1 MILNFLYFIL
11 WFLVWCALRHPVGTQ
26 DLILGVMVS
35 LFVTFMTADLARSL
49 DDKKVRQEKHSLFS
63 MGTKIFYL
71 LYYVVVFLWECVK
84 ANIDVALRVLH
95 PDMPIRPGTVKIKT
109 ALKSDVG
116 LTFLANSIT
125 LTPGNTTVD
134 VDKATGVLYVHRLYI
149 KDEHSQFIP
158 IARKFEDILKRIFE

>member
-1 MILNFLYFIL
+1 MMLNFLYFTL
-11 WFLVWCALRHPVGTQ
+11 WFLMWCALRHTVGIQ
-26 DLILGVMVS
+26 DLILGALVA
-35 LFVTFMTADLARSL
+35 LFVTFMTADLAHSL
-49 DDKKVRQEKHSLFS
+49 DDKKAHRERHGPFEILIKL
-63 MGTKIFYL
+63 IYL

-116 LTFLANSIT
+116 LTFLANSLT

-134 VDKATGVLYVHRLYI
+134 VDKAAGALYVHRLYI

-158 IARKFEDILKRIFE
+158 VARKFEDILRKIFE